1 MEKENQLHTS
11 SAFNNKVWT
20 TVGITAFVVI
30 MILLIYKTFN
40 VFLLLLAASLIA
52 LFLNAISGKIKKW
65 TGWKSGISLAVT
77 IILMFVIVGL
87 FFWLVGAEAQN
98 QYKEMQE
105 AVPVMIENAQSYLNK
120 SDLGQKVSSYVTD
133 IENQKKVLP
142 FLQGF
147 FKTSFGVFGDLYIVI
162 FLAMFLSISPFDY
175 VNGAVNM
182 VPRSGK
188 VKAKQ
193 LFEDMGYN
201 LQKWIKGAI
210 ISGLVVFILSATGLL
225 ILGVDMWLILAISAG
240 LLNVIPN
247 FGPIIAMIPAVMVA
261 LLTSPTQ
268 ALLVAGLY
276 LVVQAI
282 ESNLIT
288 PNVQKKLL
296 NTPPALLILFQVLM
310 GTLTGGWGIILAVPM
325 LVIVITVVKNLY
337 LEGNTGLEMS
347 DGVNTKKDDLE
358 KS

>member
-1 MEKENQLHTS
+1 MEKQQQS
-11 SAFNNKVWT
+11 SSSYTAKVWT
-20 TVGITAFVVI
+20 TVGIAAFVVI
-30 MILLIYKTFN
+30 MLLIIIQTFN
-40 VFLLLLAASLIA
+40 AFLLLLAASLIA
-52 LFLNAISGKIKKW
+52 LFFSAVSGKITKW
-65 TGWKSGISLAVT
+65 TGLKDGVALAIT
-77 IILMFVIVGL
+77 IFLLFVVVGL
-87 FFWLVGAEAQN
+87 FFWLVGAEAQV

-105 AVPVMIENAQSYLNK
+105 AVPVMIDNAQNYLSK
-120 SDLGQKVSSYVTD
+120 SDLGQKVSDYITD

-142 FLQGF
+142 FLEGF

-162 FLAMFLSISPFDY
+162 FLSMFLSIAPFDY
-175 VNGAVNM
+175 VNGTVNL
-182 VPRSGK
+182 VPRRG
-188 VKAKQ
+188 KAKAKH
-193 LFEDMGYN
+193 LFEDLGFN

-210 ISGLVVFILSATGLL
+210 ISGFVVFSLSAIGLL

-247 FGPIIAMIPAVMVA
+247 FGPIIAMIPAVLVA

-276 LVVQAI
+276 LTVQAI

-296 NTPPALLILFQVLM
+296 NIPPALLIFFQVVM

-325 LVIVITVVKNLY
+325 LVIVITVVKHLY
-337 LEGNTGLEMS
+337 LNDNMGIETSEGINA
-347 DGVNTKKDDLE
+347 E
-358 KS
+358 KNG